1 MEVASPRT
9 LKRIRGFAW
18 LLALCYLAVS
28 ARLVYIQFI
37 RHPYYKQKA
46 DQYTLRSFHP
56 LGKRGL
62 ITDRNGE
69 SLALNAD
76 AGNVGI
82 DPSFYRDPGKF
93 PGSPDKK
100 GASVAPSIKDNAK
113 RIADLFG
120 MKVDDVEE
128 RMRRKG
134 SYVSLKW
141 NVPLSELR
149 KAKEMQIPGLR
160 IDESLRRVYPMG
172 TLAAHLLGFTN
183 KAGKGIEGLESEYED
198 DLARTD
204 GEESYEVAIGGT
216 TPIPGTVRKSI
227 PPLDGANITLTI
239 DTRIQQV
246 AERELAKA
254 CTKFG
259 AEGGTV
265 VAMDPRTGEILA
277 MASWP
282 TFDPNRWKET
292 RKDNNK
298 QNRAVWNLYEPGSTQ
313 KTITACI
320 AVDSGKVSTSKTYYC
335 PIQIRAS
342 GHWIHDDH
350 GPYGL
355 QTMRGILAHS
365 SNVGMTQ
372 IARDI
377 GSAIMR
383 DYIERFGMLERPGSG
398 IPGETLPTLPKA
410 SKWSDHFRA
419 TVAFGQSMTTTP
431 LHLTNAYC
439 AIANGGTL
447 MKPMIVKSKEW
458 PRQSRNPGKRIDYQ
472 PQPLRTVI
480 RPETAR
486 IVTRMLESVV
496 NEGTGKTAKIRGYRL
511 VGKTGSAQQAVK
523 NRGYKDRKIISSFIG
538 FVPAGKP
545 RVVILATI
553 ENPKGSRY
561 GSATAAPV
569 FREVARQ
576 AVWYLNIPPDDPN
589 DRFDGSDPST
599 WPR

>member
-1 MEVASPRT
+1 MAVASPRT
-9 LKRIRGFAW
+9 QKRIRGFAW
-18 LLALCYLAVS
+18 LLAFCYLAVA
-28 ARLVYIQFI
+28 ARLVYIQVV
-37 RHPYYKQKA
+37 RHSYYKQLA
-46 DQYTLRSFHP
+46 DRTTLRQYYP

-62 ITDRNGE
+62 VTDRNGE

-76 AGNVGI
+76 GGNVGI
-82 DPSFYRDPGKF
+82 DPSFYRDPDKF
-93 PGSPDKK
+93 PDDPNRK
-100 GASVAPSIKDNAK
+100 GASLAPSIKENARK
-113 RIADLFG
+113 IADVFD
-120 MKVDDVEE
+120 MKVEDVED

-134 SYVSLKW
+134 SYVPLKW
-141 NVPLSELR
+141 NVPLSDLR
-149 KAKEMQIPGLR
+149 KARQMQIPGLR

-172 TLAAHLLGFTN
+172 TLAAHVLGFTN
-183 KAGKGIEGLESEYED
+183 KAGKGIEGIEAKYEEE
-198 DLARTD
+198 LARTD

-216 TPIPGTVRKSI
+216 TLIPGTVRKSI
-227 PPLDGANITLTI
+227 PPMDGANITLTI

-246 AERELAKA
+246 AERELARA
-254 CTKFG
+254 CTKF
-259 AEGGTV
+259 AADGGTV
-265 VAMDPRTGEILA
+265 VAMDPGTGEILA
-277 MASWP
+277 LASWP
-282 TFDPNRWKET
+282 TFDPNRWNET
-292 RKDNNK
+292 RKDTNK
-298 QNRAVWNLYEPGSTQ
+298 RNRAVSYLYEPGSTQ

-320 AVDSGKVSTSKTYYC
+320 AIDSGKVSPNKTYYC
-335 PIQIRAS
+335 PIQIRSS
-342 GHWIHDDH
+342 GHWIHDEH

-383 DYIERFGMLERPGSG
+383 EYLVRFGMLERTNSG
-398 IPGETLPTLPKA
+398 ILGETLPTLQKA
-410 SKWSDHFRA
+410 SKWTDHFRA

-431 LHLTNAYC
+431 LHLTTAYC

-447 MKPMIVKSKEW
+447 MKPMILKSTEW
-458 PRQSRNPGKRIDYQ
+458 PLQSKNPGKRIDYK

-511 VGKTGSAQQAVK
+511 VGKTGSAQQAVAG
-523 NRGYKDRKIISSFIG
+523 RGYKDRKIISSFIG
-538 FVPAGKP
+538 FVPANKP
-545 RVVILATI
+545 RIVILATI

-561 GSATAAPV
+561 GSATAGPV

-589 DRFDGSDPST
+589 DKFDGSDPST